1 MGHLP
6 SPIAINVPGEA
17 VHVSGAMKLS
27 DCETRQTWVQILTPP
42 PISCVT
48 LGQILTFSVPQ
59 FLDRVTM

>member
-6 SPIAINVPGEA
+6 SPIVINVPGEV
-17 VHVSGAMKLS
+17 VHVSGAMKLR
-27 DCETRQTWVQILTPP
+27 DRETRQTWVQILAPP